1 MRRRSGTE
9 WGMKWRGGA
18 DWGWHVGRYVVGRVD
33 RWSPCRVVLL
43 AVVLHVEG
51 DFIGKAVGISRQSNI
66 PHFTIAFLNGQ
77 HYFCPCRAR
86 EVRQRAIQ
94 AGCMILERLPVD
106 LHKRITLANSARP
119 VRRPVPHH
127 PHDLEVAC
135 FRLLKHQAHAALAIW
150 WNVTRLRWHLD
161 VYRERVGDNVGLAV
175 RKLAVGLVVPL
186 LEVVQVRVLGVLNA
200 AAHVRDGL
208 PVGHLRGA
216 RVRQAARARDGR
228 QRAGRGKGAGIGRG
242 PGRSDCSP
250 SLSQGRRT
258 AGRDSLG
265 SVSSEFPGRDLRK
278 TQRSTQNGRNYGG
291 ARGLHSERRCDG
303 VFAEEQCQADV

>member
-1 MRRRSGTE
+1 
-9 WGMKWRGGA
+9 MKWRGGA

-94 AGCMILERLPVD
+94 AGCTILERLPVD

-135 FRLLKHQAHAALAIW
+135 FRLLKHQAHAALAVW

-250 SLSQGRRT
+250 SLSQGARKANGRPRLSG
-258 AGRDSLG
+258 ALFPQNFRGRD
-265 SVSSEFPGRDLRK
+265 PRK

-291 ARGLHSERRCDG
+291 ARGLHSERRCNG